1 MRQAAWLRIMDKVPK
16 KCRENDLTY
25 IPLDDSVQGMTVQQL
40 MQEYRLLPAIAK
52 QAFQR
57 IKAERSSAIRSVR

>member
-1 MRQAAWLRIMDKVPK
+1 M
-16 KCRENDLTY
+16 TY
-25 IPLDDSVQGMTVQQL
+25 IPVDDDSVQGMTVQQL

-57 IKAERSSAIRSVR
+57 IKEERSLAIRAVR